1 MSINDLIQEK
11 KKDFEFEEEYEHEGR
26 KLEIT
31 KKKEK

>member
-1 MSINDLIQEK
+1 MSIKDLIQEK

-31 KKKEK
+31 

>member
-11 KKDFEFEEEYEHEGR
+11 KKVFEFEEEYAHEPR

-31 KKKEK
+31 

>member
-11 KKDFEFEEEYEHEGR
+11 KKDFEFEEECEHEGR